1 MTLEAILFL
10 VQVINVQRIPMWF
23 VICFHGPLGRDV
35 ILKEED
41 LAILLDL
48 LKPAATQWQTI
59 GLALGF
65 PNYEL
70 NTIQHTPLL
79 IPQGLTG
86 YFKEMMSQWLTWAPQ
101 NHPWPTLEALQ
112 LALQRSGHENLAVSL
127 IPEFIQRLR

>member
-1 MTLEAILFL
+1 
-10 VQVINVQRIPMWF
+10 MWF

-59 GLALGF
+59 GLALGL

-79 IPQGLTG
+79 IPEGPTG
-86 YFKEMMSQWLTWAPQ
+86 YFREMLSQWLRWAPP
-101 NHPWPTLEALQ
+101 NHSWPTLQ
-112 LALQRSGHENLAVSL
+112 TLAVVLQSSGDQHLAASL
-127 IPEFIQRLR
+127 LPEFIKRLRKHKV